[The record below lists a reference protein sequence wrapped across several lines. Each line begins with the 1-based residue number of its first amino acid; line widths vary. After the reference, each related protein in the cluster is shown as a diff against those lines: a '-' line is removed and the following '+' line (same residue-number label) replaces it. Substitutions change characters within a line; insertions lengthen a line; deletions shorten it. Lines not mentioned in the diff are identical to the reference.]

1 MEYDVKKI
9 REKLNHTIEQIKS
22 DPQLQEKY
30 KMRNKQ
36 AHDAERAANP
46 MKVFDLKPDKVGW

>member
-9 REKLNHTIEQIKS
+9 REKLNFTIDEIGS
-22 DPQLQEKY
+22 DPQLIEKF
-30 KMRNKQ
+30 RNKNQ
-36 AHDAERAANP
+36 AALDAERAANP

>member
-9 REKLNHTIEQIKS
+9 REKLNHTIYQIKS
-22 DPQLQEKY
+22 YPQLHEKY
-30 KMRNKQ
+30 KMKNKQ
-36 AHDAERAANP
+36 ALDAERAAHP